1 MKRHHEKHLRL
12 ATGLVTCMTLG
23 SVFGAQQA
31 SPELQAILSRD
42 VGSAA
47 DHPLIGRYES
57 SVLIAQSSKAF
68 DEVLLPTAA
77 AEGKSFERD
86 KQKFKSAL
94 TAQGR
99 VTRSIYFAP
108 PGRSSL
114 EVTTNFIDAL
124 TAKGF
129 KQVFTCAAA
138 ACGES
143 FPMLKYSQS
152 RPATQVVG
160 EGYEPLR
167 LHVLDNVF
175 ASKLSGANVKNALS
189 DLRYTL
195 LKKPTPQGD
204 TYVSIYGARH
214 GEGMNVYARALS
226 DRVGVLAEVVEPR
239 AMEQR
244 MVVVKA
250 ADIGNQI
257 AADGRAVF
265 YGILFDFDKADIKP
279 ESTAQ
284 LTEMA
289 KFLQGNPAARVFIV
303 GHTDSKGALDYNV
316 DLSNRRA
323 AAVVKSLAASHGIDT
338 KRLVSRGLGPLAPVA
353 SNRNEEGRARNRR
366 VELVEQ

>member
-1 MKRHHEKHLRL
+1 MNQHCGRHLQL
-12 ATGLVTCMTLG
+12 ATGLVTCLAFA
-23 SVFGAQQA
+23 SAVGAQQV

-42 VGSAA
+42 VSGAA
-47 DHPLIGRYES
+47 DHALIGRYED
-57 SVLIAQSSKAF
+57 SVLMAQSSKAF
-68 DEVLLPTAA
+68 DEILLPTAA
-77 AEGKSFERD
+77 AEGRSFERA
-86 KQKFKSAL
+86 KQKFKSAV

-114 EVTTNFIDAL
+114 EVTSNFIDAL

-129 KQVFTCAAA
+129 KPAFSCAAT

-143 FPMLKYSQS
+143 FAMLKYNQS
-152 RPATQVVG
+152 RPETLVVG
-160 EGYEPLR
+160 EGYEQLR

-175 ASKLSGANVKNALS
+175 ASKLSGANVAKTLS

-195 LKKPTPQGD
+195 LKKSTPAGD
-204 TYVSIYGARH
+204 TYVAIYGARH

-226 DRVGVLAEVVEPR
+226 DRVGVLAEVIEPR

-257 AADGRAVF
+257 ATEGKAVF

-284 LTEMA
+284 LAEMA
-289 KFLQGNPAARVFIV
+289 KFLQGNPAARAFIV

-323 AAVVKSLAASHGIDT
+323 AAVVRSLTSSHGIDA

-353 SNRNEEGRARNRR
+353 SNREEEGRAKNRR